1 MIRMVRLQIQTVT
14 KRFSLPQGGLVY
26 AVNDV
31 NLTLHAG
38 AFGALIGASGSG
50 KTTLLR
56 LAAGLESPDLGT
68 VCCKRD
74 APGDSKPEIAMVF
87 QEASLY
93 PHLDVAGNVALSL
106 KFRRLPST
114 QIQNRL
120 AETLE
125 SCGVEPSLWTRFPHE
140 LSGGQQKRVAL
151 ARALARKPSL
161 LLLDEP
167 LSGLDAVSRQGMK
180 EHLRRLRQSNDCT
193 VLMAT
198 HDQEEAFGLGQ
209 WIGVLDQGR
218 LLQWSSPR
226 EVYDNPAS
234 ISVASSLG
242 SPSMNLWRGVVE
254 AGHGEELQFRVTGSG
269 AVVNLAGVSFQSS
282 KKLRSRSGRP
292 LVLGVRPERLHL
304 SHGSNADP
312 TDLVFGPLTLQGLEF
327 LGGNEVLEWCWG
339 GERILQRRLPA
350 FQPPGQVSNSWLRVD
365 AQAVHWFE
373 VETGLNLASLGAD

>member
-1 MIRMVRLQIQTVT
+1 MIRMVRLQFQTVT
-14 KRFSLPQGGLVY
+14 KRFPLPQGGLVH
-26 AVNDV
+26 AVNAVD
-31 NLTLHAG
+31 LMLHAG
-38 AFGALIGASGSG
+38 GFGVLMGASGSG

-56 LAAGLESPDLGT
+56 LAAGLESPDLGA
-68 VCCKRD
+68 VSCKQD

-125 SCGVEPSLWTRFPHE
+125 SCGVEPALWTRFPHE

-167 LSGLDAVSRQGMK
+167 LSGMDAASRQGMK

-209 WIGVLDQGR
+209 WIGVLDKGR
-218 LLQWSSPR
+218 LLQWASPR
-226 EVYDNPAS
+226 DLYDNPAS
-234 ISVASSLG
+234 IAVASSLG
-242 SPSMNLWRGVVE
+242 SPSMNLWRGVIEVGP
-254 AGHGEELQFRVTGSG
+254 AEELQFRVTGSG
-269 AVVNLAGVSFQSS
+269 AVLNLAGLSVTSS
-282 KKLRSRSGRP
+282 RKLRLRSGRP
-292 LVLGVRPERLHL
+292 LVLGVRPERLNL
-304 SHGSNADP
+304 GRYTDANP
-312 TDLVFGPLTLQGLEF
+312 TDLLFGPLTLQGVAF
-327 LGGNEVLEWCWG
+327 LPGNEVLEWYWG
-339 GERILQRRLPA
+339 GEKLLQRRLPTCQA
-350 FQPPGQVSNSWLRVD
+350 PGQTSNCWLAVDAERVD
-365 AQAVHWFE
+365 WFDA
-373 VETGLNLASLGAD
+373 ETGLNLASFWAD